1 MNKRIIIAVIICF
14 GLGTASGL
22 STTDAITGWY
32 ATLNKPFFNPPNW
45 IFGPMWTLLYIM
57 MGIAVGRIWNLST
70 EGVDVNEAIML
81 FVAQFFLNLIW
92 SPVFFSMQSPMAAL
106 AVIITMWILILLTI
120 RAFKKHDTLAG
131 KLMIPYLLWVSFA
144 TILNGAIV
152 YLN

>member
-81 FVAQFFLNLIW
+81 FVAQFFLNIIW
-92 SPVFFSMQSPMAAL
+92 SPVFFSMQNPMAAL
-106 AVIITMWILILLTI
+106 AIIVTMWILILLTI
-120 RAFKKHDTLAG
+120 RGFKKHDTLAG